1 MDLERNDLRALRKVA
16 VCILFLGYSV
26 EDGRPDS
33 RLESRAG
40 RRQAGFTLLELT
52 LVIAI
57 IMVMLGL
64 AIPRLRDS
72 SVAELKAQSHRL
84 AMTFKLVRDE
94 AILQG
99 IPFQINFDLDE
110 QRYWI
115 TSADPLG
122 GDNAASTLGRLARG
136 FSLNRDVGIAD
147 VMLPAAGAKVN
158 QGRVYT
164 IFYPDGTVDPTV
176 IHLAS
181 ETQAFTL
188 HLNPMNSRLE
198 MTPGYVVPRYSDL
211 Q

>member
-1 MDLERNDLRALRKVA
+1 MYGTNLP
-16 VCILFLGYSV
+16 SV
-26 EDGRPDS
+26 GRF
-33 RLESRAG
+33 AKG
-40 RRQAGFTLLELT
+40 RRREAGFTLLELT

-64 AIPRLRDS
+64 AIPRLRDTS
-72 SVAELKAQSHRL
+72 TAELKSQSHRL

-122 GDNAASTLGRLARG
+122 GDNVATSTLGRLARG
-136 FSLNRDVGIAD
+136 FSLDRDVGIAD
-147 VMLPAAGAKVN
+147 VMLPLAGAKVN
-158 QGRVYT
+158 QGRIYT
-164 IFYPDGTVDPTV
+164 VFYPDGTVDPTV

-181 ETQAFTL
+181 DSQAYTL

-198 MTPGYVVPRYSDL
+198 MTPGYVVPKYNDL

>member
-1 MDLERNDLRALRKVA
+1 MSCTAALR
-16 VCILFLGYSV
+16 
-26 EDGRPDS
+26 R
-33 RLESRAG
+33 RESG
-40 RRQAGFTLLELT
+40 RRSQGGFTLIELT

-57 IMVMLGL
+57 IAVLLGL
-64 AIPRLRDS
+64 AIPRLRDTT
-72 SVAELKAQSHRL
+72 ATELRSQSHRL

-99 IPFQINFDLDE
+99 IPFQLNFDLDQ

-122 GDNAASTLGRLARG
+122 GSDVASSTLGRLARG
-136 FSLNRDVGIAD
+136 FSFGRDVGIAD

-158 QGRVYT
+158 QGRIYT

-181 ETQAFTL
+181 TGNDAYTL
-188 HLNPMNSRLE
+188 HLNPMTSRLE
-198 MTPGYVVPRYSDL
+198 MTQGYVVPKYTGI

>member
-1 MDLERNDLRALRKVA
+1 MHDT
-16 VCILFLGYSV
+16 IPSSV
-26 EDGRPDS
+26 SGLAEK
-33 RLESRAG
+33 
-40 RRQAGFTLLELT
+40 RRSNSGFTLLELT

-64 AIPRLRDS
+64 AIPRLRDT
-72 SVAELKAQSHRL
+72 SVAELKSQSHRL

-122 GDNAASTLGRLARG
+122 GDNVATSTLGRLARG
-136 FSLNRDVGIAD
+136 FSFDRDVGIAD
-147 VMLPAAGAKVN
+147 VMLPLAGAKVN
-158 QGRVYT
+158 QGRIYT

-181 ETQAFTL
+181 ESQAYTL

-198 MTPGYVVPRYSDL
+198 MTPGYVVPRYSDV